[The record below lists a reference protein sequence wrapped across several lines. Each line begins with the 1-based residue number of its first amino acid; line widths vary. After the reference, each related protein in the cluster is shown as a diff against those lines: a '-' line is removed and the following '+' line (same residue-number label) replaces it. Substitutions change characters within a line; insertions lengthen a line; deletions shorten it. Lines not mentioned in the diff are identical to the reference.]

1 MTENLLTVKD
11 LEVHFPYKES
21 YFSLKKKFVYA
32 VDGVSFVLKKGET
45 LGVVGESGCG
55 KTTLGLAIIN
65 LLLPTAGSIFYKDI
79 DITNIYQYPLKSEW
93 NFKRRSRLSSR
104 IPTHR

>member
-32 VDGVSFVLKKGET
+32 VDGVSFVLKRGET

-65 LLLPTAGSIFYKDI
+65 LLAPTAGSIFYKDI
-79 DITNIYQYPLKSEW
+79 DITNIYQYPLKERME
-93 NFKRRSRLSSR
+93 FQKK
-104 IPTHR
+104 IQIIFQDP